1 VLDWIHRPHAVER
14 PARESV
20 YNNNVGMLQNEN
32 SQAASLP
39 SSEPAPPAPRTE
51 SHPDPPAA
59 RAAIWGALSW
69 ARDLAFSILI
79 AVILIVFIY
88 QPVKVEGTSMMPTLT
103 DQERIFIN
111 KFTYHYGLG
120 EIQRG
125 DMVVFWYPLDT
136 SKSYIKRIIG
146 VPGDTIKIADGD
158 VYVNGKRL
166 IEDYVPDINRD
177 RNSWGPKEVPADR
190 YFVLGDHRNS
200 SNDSRNWGFVE
211 RKYIYGKAVFVY
223 WPLDKMGRLK

>member
-1 VLDWIHRPHAVER
+1 
-14 PARESV
+14 
-20 YNNNVGMLQNEN
+20 MLENEN
-32 SQAASLP
+32 PQVEPAAS
-39 SSEPAPPAPRTE
+39 SD
-51 SHPDPPAA
+51 SHPVLQPEEPRPDRQEGAA
-59 RAAIWGALSW
+59 ALWGALSW

-146 VPGDTIKIADGD
+146 VPGDTVHIDEGD

-166 IEDYVPDINRD
+166 IEDYVPEVNRD
-177 RNSWGPKEVPADR
+177 HVSWGPEQVPADR

-200 SNDSRNWGFVE
+200 SNDSRTWGFVE

-223 WPLDKMGRLK
+223 WPPDKMGRLK